1 MILLS
6 TAGEN
11 AAHINPIFRFFLYF
25 IMCVPMTVA
34 FLCTIFLKFISIFIL
49 PWKVCLYIGIALGI
63 VVTIFFLLVL
73 TIGIEMT

>member
-11 AAHINPIFRFFLYF
+11 AVQINPIFRFFLYF

-34 FLCTIFLKFISIFIL
+34 LCTIFLKFISIFIL

-63 VVTIFFLLVL
+63 IVTIFLLVI